1 VNQYFNACQWKVKT
15 RKNEGNLITIQ
26 ETSQPKKSRKN
37 TDEVNYYMKTTSTL
51 SKSAVGRKNHQS
63 IQSLEV
69 CSIQM
74 ITKLKT

>member
-1 VNQYFNACQWKVKT
+1 VKT

-51 SKSAVGRKNHQS
+51 SSWKKEPSKYSEFRG
-63 IQSLEV
+63 L
-69 CSIQM
+69 
-74 ITKLKT
+74 